1 MQGQAIFVGIGG
13 NLPSVRFGAP
23 PASFVAAL
31 DRLSALGVV
40 TVAVSRWYCSDP
52 LPPSAQPAYINGVA
66 AVQSRL
72 EPVQLLAALH
82 ATEAEFGRV
91 RRQVNEARCL
101 DLDLLAFGEV
111 VSDGSNGL
119 HLPHPRLAERA
130 FVLLPWAEL
139 APDWR
144 HPCSGRTV
152 SEMLRALPGDQAIA
166 LLGS

>member
-91 RRQVNEARCL
+91 RR
-101 DLDLLAFGEV
+101 LLACAV
-111 VSDGSNGL
+111 WLD
-119 HLPHPRLAERA
+119 AA
-130 FVLLPWAEL
+130 
-139 APDWR
+139 
-144 HPCSGRTV
+144 
-152 SEMLRALPGDQAIA
+152 
-166 LLGS
+166 